1 MEMKKVLFFL
11 LGFVCVSLTASE
23 PQKMPAVDLPILK
36 EKLHILEGAAVNRII
51 ENKEQRGITA
61 FYRVLY
67 KKVDFKKKPGDAGF
81 VSDWERNRNVEEI
94 FISGLDHDPVT
105 TRGELFHK
113 NIGVGQKGLWVWR
126 IGVETV
132 RIKYARKNKVLRLKK
147 YTVDPKEA
155 AEYYRKNK
163 K

>member
-1 MEMKKVLFFL
+1 MKKVLFLF

-67 KKVDFKKKPGDAGF
+67 KKG
-81 VSDWERNRNVEEI
+81 
-94 FISGLDHDPVT
+94 GLQEKA
-105 TRGELFHK
+105 RGC
-113 NIGVGQKGLWVWR
+113 R
-126 IGVETV
+126 ICQ
-132 RIKYARKNKVLRLKK
+132 RLGEQ
-147 YTVDPKEA
+147 PEH
-155 AEYYRKNK
+155 
-163 K
+163 